1 MDKLLDLGI
10 DGWKCDGTDPYL
22 ELVVGPRGFSGPM
35 SLLEYQDFYY
45 GDFYNYTLSKNPDGL
60 IMSRPVDS
68 FQVSKGQ
75 VSAFLPFSPKYVMF
89 SGWVGD
95 QDPTFDGLKAALT
108 NMMWSSWYNYTNF
121 GSDIGGYRGGQRTA
135 ELMVRWT

>member
-1 MDKLLDLGI
+1 MLKNYFNEEALIKWWHGNGGLLDYSNPEARNWWHSQLDKLLDLGI

-35 SLLEYQDFYY
+35 SLPEYQDLYY

-75 VSAFLPFSPKYVMF
+75 ISAFLPFSPKYVMF

-95 QDPTFDGLKAALT
+95 
-108 NMMWSSWYNYTNF
+108 
-121 GSDIGGYRGGQRTA
+121 
-135 ELMVRWT
+135 